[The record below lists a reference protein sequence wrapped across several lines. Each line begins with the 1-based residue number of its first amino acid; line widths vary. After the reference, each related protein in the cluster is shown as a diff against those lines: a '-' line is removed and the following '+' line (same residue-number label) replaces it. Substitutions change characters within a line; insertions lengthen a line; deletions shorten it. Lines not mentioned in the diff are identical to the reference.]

1 MSAYS
6 EFFLNS
12 RSSVVQLELIQISHP
27 SFTKDYRLVRNAV
40 NGVTVSGLGNY
51 GRNLFNVSASD
62 NALGVYVNFENGNLV
77 ANAAYN
83 STGFIPVLP
92 GQTYSISYSHMRAFY
107 NANKQYVSGTNSG
120 NPATFT
126 VPAGCYW
133 VRCTVAT
140 SVWSVFV
147 LTQGTS
153 AGSFTPWGQA
163 SCDYYP
169 MKIENNGAKD
179 DLDQSFTFSWGD
191 LGEVLPTELDRVAV
205 SGGFGFK
212 PQVVYHTYRSDDTN
226 APLFGPVIM
235 EVESF
240 AFNRDGSTFTA
251 KAPSLNINKTG
262 EIYTLERFPMLRGFL

>member
-1 MSAYS
+1 MSRFS

-27 SFTKDYRLVRNAV
+27 SFSKDYRLVRNAV
-40 NGVTVSGLGNY
+40 NGVTVNGLGQY

-62 NALGVYVNFENGNLV
+62 NV
-77 ANAAYN
+77 AGYYISHTGTLTADPNYN
-83 STGFIPVLP
+83 TTGFIPVLP
-92 GQTYSISYSHMRAFY
+92 GQTYSASYNNMRSFY
-107 NANKQYVSGTNSG
+107 GPNKQFVTG
-120 NPATFT
+120 NPLGSPATFT
-126 VPAGCYW
+126 VPEGCYW
-133 VRCTVAT
+133 VRATVYV
-140 SVWSVFV
+140 SSWSTFV
-147 LTQGTS
+147 LAQGSS
-153 AGSFTPWGQA
+153 AGDFTPWGQA
-163 SCDYYP
+163 SFDYYP
-169 MKIENNGAKD
+169 MKIENNGSRD

-212 PQVVYHTYRSDDTN
+212 PQVVYHTYRSDDTT
-226 APLFGPVIM
+226 ASLFGPVIM

>member
-12 RSSVVQLELIQISHP
+12 RSSVVQLELLQISHP
-27 SFTKDYRLVRNAV
+27 DFSKDYRIVRNSV

-62 NALGVYVNFENGNLV
+62 NVLDYYVSNTTGELVYNVV
-77 ANAAYN
+77 YNA
-83 STGFIPVLP
+83 TGFLPVLP
-92 GQTYSISYSHMRAFY
+92 GQTYTASYSHIRAFY
-107 NANKQYVSGTNSG
+107 NANKVFVSGTDSG

-133 VRCTVAT
+133 MKFTVYKN
-140 SVWSVFV
+140 VWANFQVV
-147 LTQGTS
+147 QGTVL
-153 AGSFTPWGQA
+153 GTFVPWGQA
-163 SCDYYP
+163 SFDYYP
-169 MKIENNGAKD
+169 LKIENNGAKD

-191 LGEVLPTELDRVAV
+191 LGEVLPLELDRVAA

-212 PQVVYHTYRSDDTN
+212 PQVVYHTYRSDDLA
-226 APLFGPVIM
+226 APLFGPVLM

-240 AFNRDGSTFTA
+240 AFNRDGSTFTV

>member
-27 SFTKDYRLVRNAV
+27 SWTKDYRLVRNAV

-62 NALGVYVNFENGNLV
+62 NVLDYYVSNTTGGLVY
-77 ANAAYN
+77 NAVYN
-83 STGFIPVLP
+83 ATGFIPVLP
-92 GQTYSISYSHMRAFY
+92 GQTYTASYSHIRAFY
-107 NANKQYVSGTNSG
+107 NINKVFVSGTDSG

-133 VRCTVAT
+133 MKFTVDKGAWAT
-140 SVWSVFV
+140 FQV
-147 LTQGTS
+147 TQGTS
-153 AGSFTPWGQA
+153 LGSYTPWGQA
-163 SCDYYP
+163 SFDYYP